1 MSRKVTVL
9 VESTQSKVVFES
21 NATTLGELKN
31 ELREKQVRYDSDC
44 VFKEAA
50 SKTILTSN
58 ESVLPSNI
66 PWKGQVT
73 NDLVFMVTAPQKK
86 IRSGAMDRKE
96 AYARVKE
103 LGLQGKIQEH
113 EGKNFTQCSTAVL
126 ISYIEKKEKA
136 GENVAKKTPKHTPAP
151 IAKEKKV
158 KSNPIQVIKPTT
170 QEVVESVTFC
180 ALKELIAEMVNKG
193 VLSKADADNIL
204 GVASGKSALP
214 VERKQSY
221 DELAKQFDF

>member
-31 ELREKQVRYDSDC
+31 ELKERQVRYDSDC

-50 SKTILTSN
+50 SKTILTSD

-73 NDLVFMVTAPQKK
+73 NDLVFMVTAPKKK

-96 AYARVKE
+96 AYAKVKE

-113 EGKNFTQCSTAVL
+113 EGKNFTQCPTAVL
-126 ISYIEKKEKA
+126 ISYIENEEKKA
-136 GENVAKKTPKHTPAP
+136 VKKTPKHAPAP
-151 IAKEKKV
+151 IAKEKVV
-158 KSNPIQVIKPTT
+158 KGDAYTMPASGKEMMSN
-170 QEVVESVTFC
+170 
-180 ALKELIAEMVNKG
+180 LRNLLDEMVSKG
-193 VLSKADADNIL
+193 VLMQHDADNIW
-204 GVASGKSALP
+204 GVANGQPALP
-214 VERKQSY
+214 IEREQSY
-221 DELAKQFDF
+221 EELAEQFNF

>member
-50 SKTILTSN
+50 SKTILTSD

-96 AYARVKE
+96 AYTRVRE

-113 EGKNFTQCSTAVL
+113 EGKNFTQCSTAIL
-126 ISYIEKKEKA
+126 ISYIENEEKKA
-136 GENVAKKTPKHTPAP
+136 VKKTPKHTPAP
-151 IAKEKKV
+151 IAKEKVV
-158 KSNPIQVIKPTT
+158 KADALTMSASGKEMMSN
-170 QEVVESVTFC
+170 
-180 ALKELIAEMVNKG
+180 LRNLLDEMVSKG
-193 VLSKADADNIL
+193 VLMQHNADNIW
-204 GVASGKSALP
+204 GVANGQPALP
-214 VERKQSY
+214 VEREQSY
-221 DELAKQFDF
+221 EELAEQFNF

>member
-21 NATTLGELKN
+21 NAITLGELKN

-50 SKTILTSN
+50 SKTILTSD

-86 IRSGAMDRKE
+86 IRSGVMDRKE
-96 AYARVKE
+96 AYAKVKE

-126 ISYIEKKEKA
+126 ISYIENEEKKA
-136 GENVAKKTPKHTPAP
+136 VKKIPKHTPAP
-151 IAKEKKV
+151 IAKEKVV
-158 KSNPIQVIKPTT
+158 KADALTMPASGKEMMSNLRNLLV
-170 QEVVESVTFC
+170 
-180 ALKELIAEMVNKG
+180 EMVSKG
-193 VLSKADADNIL
+193 VLTQNNSDNIW
-204 GVASGKSALP
+204 GVANGQPALP
-214 VERKQSY
+214 VEREQSY
-221 DELAKQFDF
+221 EELAEQFNF

>member
-86 IRSGAMDRKE
+86 IKSGAMDRKE
-96 AYARVKE
+96 AYAKVKE
-103 LGLQGKIQEH
+103 LGLQEKIQEH
-113 EGKNFTQCSTAVL
+113 EGKNFTQCATAVL
-126 ISYIEKKEKA
+126 ISYIENEEKKA
-136 GENVAKKTPKHTPAP
+136 VKKTPKHTPAP
-151 IAKEKKV
+151 IAKEKVV
-158 KSNPIQVIKPTT
+158 KADVHTMPASGKEMMSN
-170 QEVVESVTFC
+170 
-180 ALKELIAEMVNKG
+180 LRNLLDEMVSKR
-193 VLSKADADNIL
+193 VLMQHDADNIW
-204 GVASGKSALP
+204 GVANGQPALP
-214 VERKQSY
+214 VEKEQSY

>member
-31 ELREKQVRYDSDC
+31 ELRERQVRYDSNC

-50 SKTILTSN
+50 SKTILTSD

-86 IRSGAMDRKE
+86 IRSGVMDRRE

-126 ISYIEKKEKA
+126 ISYIENEEKKA
-136 GENVAKKTPKHTPAP
+136 VKKTPKHTPAP
-151 IAKEKKV
+151 IAKEKVV
-158 KSNPIQVIKPTT
+158 KADAYTMTASGKEMMSN
-170 QEVVESVTFC
+170 
-180 ALKELIAEMVNKG
+180 LRNLLDEMVSKG
-193 VLSKADADNIL
+193 VLMQHDADNIW
-204 GVASGKSALP
+204 GVANGQPALP
-214 VERKQSY
+214 VEREQSY
-221 DELAKQFDF
+221 DELAEQFDF

>member
-50 SKTILTSN
+50 SKTILTSD
-58 ESVLPSNI
+58 ESILPSNI

-86 IRSGAMDRKE
+86 IRSGVMTRAE
-96 AYARVKE
+96 AYAVIKRLK
-103 LGLQGKIQEH
+103 LQDKISKK

-126 ISYIEKKEKA
+126 LTFIDETSKESCETKA
-136 GENVAKKTPKHTPAP
+136 AAP
-151 IAKEKKV
+151 VAKEKKV
-158 KSNPIQVIKPTT
+158 KGNLIQMVKPTP
-170 QEVVESVTFC
+170 EVVESVTFC

-193 VLSKADADNIL
+193 VLSEANANNIL
-204 GVASGKSALP
+204 GVASGKPALP
-214 VERKQSY
+214 VEREQSY